1 MLFKKRDYFPNNKTR
16 IFKDKKI
23 IIKIIIVLEI
33 FINYIKYLK
42 ICPIWYLIIQQ
53 NFFKWNKKKN

>member
-33 FINYIKYLK
+33 FINYKNLAHLVFNYSTK
-42 ICPIWYLIIQQ
+42 
-53 NFFKWNKKKN
+53 FFQME

>member
-33 FINYIKYLK
+33 FINYKNWHLVFNYSTK
-42 ICPIWYLIIQQ
+42 
-53 NFFKWNKKKN
+53 FFQME